1 MSLDDILTKVAVAEK
16 KNKRE
21 QGSVKLIAVSKVQP
35 LERIEQVLAKGH
47 RVFGENRI
55 QETMIKWPPLIEKY
69 GEVELHLVG
78 SLQTNKVKEAMQNFQ
93 VIHSVDREKLVLK
106 IESEAQ
112 RLGNCPELFIQVN
125 TGDEI
130 QKAGVAL
137 EKLEDL
143 FKLAKDIYSLPVV
156 GLMCLPPVS
165 EASLEHFL
173 ILSRLKAH
181 LGLSRLSMGMSS
193 DFEEAIKSG
202 STDVRVG
209 SALFGLRS

>member
-1 MSLDDILTKVAVAEK
+1 M
-16 KNKRE
+16 
-21 QGSVKLIAVSKVQP
+21 
-35 LERIEQVLAKGH
+35 
-47 RVFGENRI
+47 
-55 QETMIKWPPLIEKY
+55 IEKY

-78 SLQTNKVKEAMQNFQ
+78 SLQTNKVKEAIQNFQ

-125 TGDEI
+125 TGNEI
-130 QKAGVAL
+130 QKAGVAI
-137 EKLEDL
+137 ERLEDL
-143 FKLAKDIYSLPVV
+143 FKLAKDKYSLPVV
-156 GLMCLPPVS
+156 GLMCLPPIS
-165 EASLEHFL
+165 ESSLEHFL
-173 ILSRLKAH
+173 ILSRLKAY
-181 LGLSRLSMGMSS
+181 LGLPRLSMGMSN